1 MRRFQLAALIAIIAL
16 ALAGPSLA
24 AHKKPAAR
32 NTTKNTP
39 AAVQT
44 PVAPPVPEN
53 DPLYMRV
60 VALPWPP
67 EPQILDGAGH
77 RHSAYELY
85 VTNFGRAPL
94 KITKLD
100 VTGKSS
106 GNPVLTQSASGK
118 QLAAMFAPAA
128 GDSSKP
134 NDPAL
139 NPGETGV
146 FFIFADWLP
155 GGDDPDNFD
164 TAITIEQHGEGAG
177 SGTITVTGPD
187 VNSDDPI
194 VIHSPLKGKN
204 WLAANGPSNTSA
216 HRRAML
222 PSDGK
227 PHIGQRYA
235 IDWVQLGDDGQT
247 FTGDKSKNS
256 GYHAYDQEI
265 HAVADGKIVEVKD
278 GIPENEP
285 NSGQLAVQITS
296 DTLPGNRIIQE
307 IGEGHYAAYAHLRPG
322 TIKVKAGDT
331 VHAGDVLAHLGN
343 TGNSSEPHLHFQ
355 VCDAPSFP
363 ASEGLPFAI
372 DQYTY
377 EDYNIDKTP
386 KAALTV
392 KASHSMEKQEP
403 MEDELDSF

>member
-1 MRRFQLAALIAIIAL
+1 MYRSRLLVLVALV
-16 ALAGPSLA
+16 SLA
-24 AHKKPAAR
+24 FARSSLAQQKPPAAQ
-32 NTTKNTP
+32 
-39 AAVQT
+39 A
-44 PVAPPVPEN
+44 PEN

-60 VALPWPP
+60 TAMPYPP
-67 EPQILDGAGH
+67 EAQILDGAGR

-85 VTNFGRAPL
+85 VTNFGKTPL

-100 VTGKSS
+100 VVGKD
-106 GNPVLTQSASGK
+106 GDEVVVNQSASGK
-118 QLAAMFAPAA
+118 QLAAMFVPATS
-128 GDSSKP
+128 GDATKP

-139 NPGETGV
+139 KPGETGT
-146 FFIFADWLP
+146 FFIFTDWVSEQ
-155 GGDDPDNFD
+155 GSGNDPDNFD
-164 TAITIEQHGEGAG
+164 TAITIEQHGERSG
-177 SGTITVTGPD
+177 SGTIQAAALD
-187 VNSDDPI
+187 LNQDDPI
-194 VIHSPLKGKN
+194 VIHSPLRGKN

-222 PSDGK
+222 PINGA

-235 IDWVQLGDDGQT
+235 IDWIQLGDDGKA
-247 FTGDKSKNS
+247 FTGDEHDNKS
-256 GYHAYDQEI
+256 YHAWDQEI

-278 GIPENEP
+278 GIPENVP
-285 NSGQLAVQITS
+285 NSGKLAVPITY
-296 DTLPGNRIIQE
+296 DTLAGNYIIQDL
-307 IGEGHYAAYAHLRPG
+307 GNDHFAAYAHLRPG
-322 TIKVKAGDT
+322 TLKVKTGDA
-331 VHAGDVLAHLGN
+331 VHAGDVIAHLGN

-377 EDYNIDKTP
+377 DDYKIDKAP

-392 KASHSMEKQEP
+392 KSSHPMTKQEP